1 MADRPS
7 ERALLGALVLVQV
20 LFGGLGVAAKLVF
33 PFMDPLALALCR
45 LAAGAAILF
54 ALERALVR
62 SPMPRGRDLAAFA
75 LFALL
80 GVTLNQGLYLAG
92 LARTTA
98 THAILLV
105 ATIPAFTLL
114 IAVLLRRER
123 TTWLTVAGLAVSF
136 AGVVVLISGSGVGL
150 GGASLVGDLMV
161 AANALSYSVYLVVSR
176 PALERHD
183 PLTLVSWVFLLGTV
197 EMGLVALPALLD
209 ADWAAM
215 TPVGWGA
222 FAYVILC
229 GSVLTYGL
237 NTWALRHVTASR
249 VASFVYL
256 QPVVGAFLAWLILDE
271 PLGWRVLAAGGLIL
285 AGVALANQASI
296 RSRRAANPSE

>member
-1 MADRPS
+1 MPDRPS
-7 ERALLGALVLVQV
+7 ERSLLAALVTVQV

-45 LAAGAAILF
+45 LAAGAVILF
-54 ALERALVR
+54 ALERVLVR

-98 THAILLV
+98 TNAILLI

-114 IAVLLRRER
+114 VAVLLRRER
-123 TTWLTVAGLAVSF
+123 TTRMTVAGLAVSF
-136 AGVVVLISGSGVGL
+136 AGIVLLVSGSGVDL

-161 AANALSYSVYLVVSR
+161 TANALSYSVYLVLSR
-176 PALERHD
+176 PALARHD
-183 PLTLVSWVFLLGTV
+183 PLTLISWVFLLGTV
-197 EMGLVALPALLD
+197 EMGLVATPQLLD
-209 ADWAAM
+209 ADWAGM
-215 TPVGWGA
+215 TATGWAA
-222 FAYVILC
+222 FAYVIVC

-237 NTWALRHVTASR
+237 NTWVLRHLSASR

-256 QPVVGAFLAWLILDE
+256 QPVVGAFLAWLVLGE
-271 PLGWRVLAAGGLIL
+271 PLTWRVFAAGGLIF
-285 AGVALANQASI
+285 AGVALADRAAA
-296 RSRRAANPSE
+296 RSRRAGNPEP